1 MSITTDEDGLVKF
14 NGAIV
19 KRIDNKLVDGHKEL
33 LKVFEGGRYNR
44 KMRSTEENEVSS
56 RSHLLLMIKIVKK
69 PKDGGEPKEVGKF
82 TLIDLAGSE
91 SLKRIGVDQSI
102 YEEGMAI
109 NFGLDILGDII
120 RSLSKGMRPEEI
132 NYDAHVLTK
141 AMKDSLGGNAKTL
154 MLVTISPSMYNID

>member
-1 MSITTDEDGLVKF
+1 MVICPLD
-14 NGAIV
+14 
-19 KRIDNKLVDGHKEL
+19 
-33 LKVFEGGRYNR
+33 
-44 KMRSTEENEVSS
+44 
-56 RSHLLLMIKIVKK
+56 KIVKK
-69 PKDGGEPKEVGKF
+69 PKEGGKPKVGKF

-91 SLKRIGVDQSI
+91 SLKRIGVDPRI

-154 MLVTISPSMYNID
+154 MLVTISPSKYNID

>member
-14 NGAIV
+14 KGAIV

-44 KMRSTEENEVSS
+44 EMRSTEENEVSS
-56 RSHLLLMIKIVKK
+56 RSHLILMIKIVKK
-69 PKDGGEPKEVGKF
+69 PKKGGKPKVGKF

-91 SLKRIGVDQSI
+91 SLKRIGVDPRI

-120 RSLSKGMRPEEI
+120 RSLSKGLRPEEI